1 MEDYIDILLEHLS
14 EFQLQELGYEYF
26 AQKSQEEAT
35 LAALEA
41 TFSDTQRTLFLHYEA
56 ARNATASIS
65 ESSFVRQAFLLAREI
80 YR

>member
-41 TFSDTQRTLFLHYEA
+41 TFSDTQRTLFLL
-56 ARNATASIS
+56 SILKALI
-65 ESSFVRQAFLLAREI
+65 RMYADAKFLGNILL
-80 YR
+80 